1 MLSSVLSKTR
11 HLKRYLLIWLSIAAI
26 HFLVFY
32 TVYKIDLSLAIAD
45 ALVFN
50 LFFAGLGSGI
60 WYLVLYNNPEQKR
73 YIDLIISHLGGMVT
87 TVAIMLGVSF
97 LMIKLFMPDPDR
109 GQAIME
115 ELMYGRIFHISF
127 FYILI
132 VSFYYLYSYAEN
144 LHAKELDQ
152 ANLNTMMKEAE
163 LNMLKLQIKP
173 HFLFNSLNS
182 IAALTR
188 KDPQSARNMILELSD
203 FIRYTLKNKMNGK
216 TTVKNEI
223 ENLRHYIN
231 IERIRFGDILK
242 YEEEIDPA
250 CWEKHLPHLILQ
262 PLAENAIKYGIY
274 ESTETVLIHLKCIDK
289 DGFFSIELSNNYDG
303 QNNNLKGEGIG
314 LKNIK
319 ERMRL
324 VYGKTNL
331 VFISDEGGM
340 FTVRLIFP
348 DTT

>member
-1 MLSSVLSKTR
+1 MISPILSKSR
-11 HLKRYLLIWLSIAAI
+11 HLKRYLLIWLSIAVI

-32 TVYKIDLSLAIAD
+32 SVYKIDLSLAIFD

-73 YIDLIISHLGGMVT
+73 YIDLLISHLGGMIT
-87 TVAIMLGVSF
+87 TIAIMLGISYLLV
-97 LMIKLFMPDPDR
+97 KLFMPDQDS
-109 GQAIME
+109 AELIME
-115 ELMYGRIFHISF
+115 QLKYGRIFHISF

-144 LHAKELDQ
+144 LHARELDE
-152 ANLNTMMKEAE
+152 ANLKTMMKEAE
-163 LNMLKLQIKP
+163 LNMLRLQIKP

-188 KDPQSARNMILELSD
+188 KDPKSAHNMILELSD
-203 FIRYTLKNKMNGK
+203 FIRYTLKNKIDEK
-216 TTVKNEI
+216 TTLQKEI

-231 IERIRFGDILK
+231 IEHIRFGDILR

-250 CWEKHLPHLILQ
+250 CWGKFLPHLILQ
-262 PLAENAIKYGIY
+262 PLAENAIKYGVY
-274 ESTETVLIHLKCIDK
+274 ESTEPVLIHLKCTNK
-289 DGFFSIELSNNYDG
+289 EGFFTIELSNNYEEESSPH
-303 QNNNLKGEGIG
+303 KGEGIG

-324 VYGKTNL
+324 VYGKSNL
-331 VFISDEGGM
+331 VFISDAGGR
-340 FTVRLIFP
+340 FTVKLNFP
-348 DTT
+348 DTN